1 MLDSMKSNNSQNN
14 IFVNSDQQLHIS
26 NEFWSWP
33 CSVSNTDNVYL
44 SSIWLDQS
52 NLSWMHS
59 NQDYWLCNSNQ
70 AQTTIEQLQSVNLCN
85 FMFANRCYG
94 QQSLCEFDYMKLKNR
109 KKSLPD
115 IDNNL
120 VKLLH
125 FIERGNQVSFERC
138 FKSARGLFHGLS
150 KRRSQYI
157 GVLKNGV
164 KCQVLLNEG
173 KTKKY
178 IGTYPSEVE
187 AAIVHDFYAIGI
199 NGLSAKTNFD
209 YNERQVAAMI
219 QSYFESN
226 KSFEPSIFA
235 SHIY

>member
-1 MLDSMKSNNSQNN
+1 MLDSIKSNDSQNN

-33 CSVSNTDNVYL
+33 CSVSNTDSISL
-44 SSIWLDQS
+44 SSIRLDQS
-52 NLSWMHS
+52 NLCWMHS
-59 NQDYWLCNSNQ
+59 VQDYWLCDSNQ
-70 AQTTIEQLQSVNLCN
+70 AQTSIEQLQSVNLCN
-85 FMFANRCYG
+85 FMFASRCYG
-94 QQSLCEFDYMKLKNR
+94 RQSLCEFDYMKLKNR
-109 KKSLPD
+109 KNSLPD

-120 VKLLH
+120 VNLLH
-125 FIERGNQVSFERC
+125 FIERGNQVNFERC
-138 FKSARGLFHGLS
+138 SKSARGLFHGRS

-219 QSYFESN
+219 QSYFELN
-226 KSFEPSIFA
+226 KLFEQSIFA

>member
-1 MLDSMKSNNSQNN
+1 MIDITKISCFQTNQFSTPQTLADTCSLFCSCHDASWDNSTC
-14 IFVNSDQQLHIS
+14 VYPACSD
-26 NEFWSWP
+26 E
-33 CSVSNTDNVYL
+33 CSLGFKYL
-44 SSIWLDQS
+44 VD
-52 NLSWMHS
+52 
-59 NQDYWLCNSNQ
+59 DYWWCLTNECLSDVYHNEALQLEVNMQ
-70 AQTTIEQLQSVNLCN
+70 ASLANMQSQLYLNN
-85 FMFANRCYG
+85 GNMYN
-94 QQSLCEFDYMKLKNR
+94 KNKR
-109 KKSLPD
+109 TSLPD

-125 FIERGNQVSFERC
+125 FIERGNQVNFERC
-138 FKSARGLFHGLS
+138 SKSARGLFHGRS

-219 QSYFESN
+219 QSYFEAN

-235 SHIY
+235 SYIY

>member
-1 MLDSMKSNNSQNN
+1 MIDITKISCFQTNKFATPQTLADTCSLFCFCPYASWDNSTCVYPACSDECSLGFKCLVNDYWWCLTNGCLPDVQPTNALQFDVNMQASIAYMQSQLYINNSNMY
-14 IFVNSDQQLHIS
+14 S
-26 NEFWSWP
+26 
-33 CSVSNTDNVYL
+33 
-44 SSIWLDQS
+44 
-52 NLSWMHS
+52 
-59 NQDYWLCNSNQ
+59 
-70 AQTTIEQLQSVNLCN
+70 
-85 FMFANRCYG
+85 
-94 QQSLCEFDYMKLKNR
+94 KNKR
-109 KKSLPD
+109 TLLPD

-138 FKSARGLFHGLS
+138 SKSARGLFHGRS

-187 AAIVHDFYAIGI
+187 AAIVHDFYSIGI

-219 QSYFESN
+219 QSYFEAN
-226 KSFEPSIFA
+226 KSFEPFIFA